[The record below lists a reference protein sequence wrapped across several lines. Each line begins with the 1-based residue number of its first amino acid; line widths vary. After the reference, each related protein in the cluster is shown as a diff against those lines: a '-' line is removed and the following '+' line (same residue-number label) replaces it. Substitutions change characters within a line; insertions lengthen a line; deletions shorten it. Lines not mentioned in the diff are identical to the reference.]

1 MNAKTENA
9 VLEREQPDTPSG
21 MAMNQSLIAGTRA
34 NVMAQ
39 SMAPTPMTMLDA
51 AVRQGVSIEA
61 LDRLMA
67 LQERWEANEAR
78 KAFSAAMAD
87 FRAEN
92 ITVQKNK
99 TAKFKTD
106 KGTTQYDYATL
117 DVVCEAIVGSLSKH
131 GLSHH
136 WETKQSGD
144 QVTVTCHV
152 THRMGHRESTSLT
165 SGLDQTGS
173 KNKIQALGSAVRYLE
188 RYTLLAATGL
198 AVKDKEDDD
207 GHGTAGEAPPPTI
220 TDNQRAD
227 FDAAIEAAAD
237 EDGLMRAY
245 QSLTTACKA
254 VDDVPSF
261 KALQAKVKAKGK
273 ALGLPDDFLRAKKP
287 AYNTG
292 DFDVNFAAW
301 RKAIEGGK
309 RTPDDIINMIQTK
322 HTLTEAQQKKI
333 RDIKPAAKAA

>member
-1 MNAKTENA
+1 MNAKTEPA
-9 VLEREQPDTPSG
+9 VLERGQKEAPSG
-21 MAMNQSLIAGTRA
+21 MAMSHNLVSGTRA
-34 NVMAQ
+34 DVMAQ

-51 AVRQGVSIEA
+51 AVRQGVSIET
-61 LDRLMA
+61 LDKLMA

-106 KGTTQYDYATL
+106 KGVTQYDYATL

-207 GHGTAGEAPPPTI
+207 GHDTEGTTTAPALSEQEKAAKEKLDACGSIGSLTETWGKLDKDTRRKLNDVFGECKRKIEAADLRERLAKAERDARRYRWLRDECDAVSNPQDTWILEAP
-220 TDNQRAD
+220 AD
-227 FDAAIEAAAD
+227 MWDDGIDAAIES
-237 EDGLMRAY
+237 E
-245 QSLTTACKA
+245 
-254 VDDVPSF
+254 
-261 KALQAKVKAKGK
+261 KG
-273 ALGLPDDFLRAKKP
+273 DSH
-287 AYNTG
+287 
-292 DFDVNFAAW
+292 
-301 RKAIEGGK
+301 E
-309 RTPDDIINMIQTK
+309 
-322 HTLTEAQQKKI
+322 
-333 RDIKPAAKAA
+333 